1 LLLVAAIV
9 LIAMPLAY
17 LVVLRT
23 LPKDR
28 KVLLMVST
36 DDVARKLVKVAA
48 RRVGYWV
55 EHVYRYEDGLQKL
68 RENNRMTMIII
79 DDSVPQYETGLML
92 SMLRGSAIGV
102 RPLILIIDNSELGLT
117 APSYRAEVVL
127 SRPLAERSIEDA
139 IRQVA
144 ERVELTP

>member
-1 LLLVAAIV
+1 MAAIV

-23 LPKDR
+23 VPKDR
-28 KVLLMVST
+28 KTLLLVST
-36 DDVARKLVKVAA
+36 DDVARKLVRDAA
-48 RRVGYWV
+48 RRAGFWV
-55 EHVYRYEDGLQKL
+55 EHVYRYEDGIQKL
-68 RENNRMTMIII
+68 KENNRMSMIII
-79 DDSVPQYETGLML
+79 DDSVPQYEAGLML
-92 SMLRGSAIGV
+92 SLLRGSAIGV

-117 APSYRAEVVL
+117 APTYRAEVVL
-127 SRPLAERSIEDA
+127 ARPLAEKSIEEA